1 MKLIGCTRTRVI
13 IGITHAVTDDL
24 QAEMIAPKV
33 FLSRS
38 NVYLI
43 KKSLEKLIL
52 SSNENKALINNL
64 IDLVQFLTMNSTEK
78 ALSLSLSM
86 KTQNVIMNISKI
98 KIVMAVIKLKNS

>member
-1 MKLIGCTRTRVI
+1 
-13 IGITHAVTDDL
+13 
-24 QAEMIAPKV
+24 MIAPKV

>member
-1 MKLIGCTRTRVI
+1 
-13 IGITHAVTDDL
+13 
-24 QAEMIAPKV
+24 MIAHKV

-38 NVYLI
+38 NIYLI

-52 SSNENKALINNL
+52 SNNENKALINNL

>member
-1 MKLIGCTRTRVI
+1 MYKDPSHNRENTCHYLWFTSRNDST
-13 IGITHAVTDDL
+13 
-24 QAEMIAPKV
+24 KV

-38 NVYLI
+38 NIYLI

-52 SSNENKALINNL
+52 SNNENKVLINNL

>member
-1 MKLIGCTRTRVI
+1 MPLP
-13 IGITHAVTDDL
+13 
-24 QAEMIAPKV
+24 MIYKQKWK
-33 FLSRS
+33 SRS
-38 NVYLI
+38 NIYLI

-86 KTQNVIMNISKI
+86 KTQNLIMNISKI